1 MWVSLGTQKSCSRCG
16 RPKSDCHDSN
26 VPPKN
31 VSVSLRHGSASNGNA
46 WNNEKN
52 LATQLKQAKEAEKA
66 AMRQKAA
73 MERQLKEALAG
84 RTAPTLAAE
93 DDAEMEPVEVVEV
106 FKHSIK
112 CLRTLINAAVEDG
125 CDPKTDDQI
134 LGWQA
139 DIKRQEDAKQAAK
152 PVSQQLRGAEE
163 TIRKLE
169 NQHTQ
174 MQLRM
179 QTLCDKLAA
188 AQKAKDD
195 HKEAQAAVL
204 QKLVQARRLRAEL
217 GTKVTASSSTDPSSK
232 VLSLLQAATDSVD
245 GMPGELRTTLQ
256 AVMAKIEAEA
266 AAKELAKTEA
276 AAAEA
281 AATAAANAQATAD
294 TAAATAP
301 VTPTATTATTASAAT
316 PAPVPHSRPPPA
328 LEIALH
334 APKPGP
340 AADGNSVLALFPD
353 HCAES
358 SGSHEISASDH
369 AVLCRLGKDV
379 VLAHYGTN
387 RQRSRSPRAY
397 PDI

>member
-1 MWVSLGTQKSCSRCG
+1 MWIALGSQKSCSRCG

-26 VPPKN
+26 VLPKH
-31 VSVSLRHGSASNGNA
+31 VSVSLRHAPSSGNA
-46 WNNEKN
+46 WSNEKT
-52 LATQLKQAKEAEKA
+52 LAAQVKQSLAREKA
-66 AMRQKAA
+66 L
-73 MERQLKEALAG
+73 ERKLSEALAN
-84 RTAPTLAAE
+84 RKAPPQPAAAE
-93 DDAEMEPVEVVEV
+93 DDADMEPVEVVEV

-112 CLRTLINAAVEDG
+112 CLRALINAAVEDG
-125 CDPKTDDQI
+125 CDPKTDDLI

-169 NQHTQ
+169 NQHTH

-204 QKLVQARRLRAEL
+204 QKLVHARHLKAEL

-232 VLSLLQAATDSVD
+232 LLSLLQAATDSVD
-245 GMPGELRTTLQ
+245 GMPDEHRTTLQ
-256 AVMAKIEAEA
+256 AVIAKLEAEA
-266 AAKELAKTEA
+266 EARELAKTEA
-276 AAAEA
+276 AEAKAAAEA
-281 AATAAANAQATAD
+281 AATAAAKAQATAD
-294 TAAATAP
+294 AAAATAP
-301 VTPTATTATTASAAT
+301 VTPTATTATTATAAT

-328 LEIALH
+328 LENALH

-353 HCAES
+353 HCAER
-358 SGSHEISASDH
+358 SGSREISASDH